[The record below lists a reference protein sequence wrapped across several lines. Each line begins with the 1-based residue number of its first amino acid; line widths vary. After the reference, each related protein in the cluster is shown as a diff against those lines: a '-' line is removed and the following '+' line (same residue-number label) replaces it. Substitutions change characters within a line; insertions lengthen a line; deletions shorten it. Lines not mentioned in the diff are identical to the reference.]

1 MNIGGRRVARF
12 FRIVWSFYWLAL
24 LQQAIQH
31 TYEWSPNTPFVT
43 RGFLELWILI
53 TLALGFY
60 ASLSGWLEA
69 TAESNPKRK
78 LSLLQKLIWGM
89 GHVAYILVVLVFYA
103 GVLLGLLFALD
114 STLHRYAVTVGV
126 EARFLGIESKYL
138 LLFAFGVVAIGQTA
152 FVGTSLARSFV
163 VLLDKRLGIE

>member
-1 MNIGGRRVARF
+1 MV
-12 FRIVWSFYWLAL
+12 FRIIWSFSWLAL
-24 LQQAIQH
+24 LLLAIQH
-31 TYEWSPNTPFVT
+31 TYKWNPDTPFVT

-69 TAESNPKRK
+69 TAENNPRRK
-78 LSLLQKLIWGM
+78 LSWLQASIWSI
-89 GHVAYILVVLVFYA
+89 GHVTYISLVLIFYV

-114 STLHRYAVTVGV
+114 STLHRYAVTVGS
-126 EARFLGIESKYL
+126 EASYLGIEPKYL
-138 LLFAFGVVAIGQTA
+138 LLVAFGVVAVGQTA